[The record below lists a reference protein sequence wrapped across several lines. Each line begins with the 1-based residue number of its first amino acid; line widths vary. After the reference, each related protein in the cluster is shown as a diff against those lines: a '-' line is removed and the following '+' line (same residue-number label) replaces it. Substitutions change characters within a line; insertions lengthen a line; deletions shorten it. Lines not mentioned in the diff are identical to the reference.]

1 MRNEELIPFE
11 IIEKAIT
18 GEADAIDTVLR
29 HYIPQIKYL
38 SNYQGHINDAIQDRL
53 KSKLMNAVLQFQFD
67 R

>member
-1 MRNEELIPFE
+1 MRNEKLIPFE

-29 HYIPQIKYL
+29 HYIAHIKYL
-38 SNYQGHINDAIQDRL
+38 SNYQGHINDEIEDRL
-53 KSKLMNAVLQFQFD
+53 KAKLMNAVLQFQFD